1 MNRPSFGRALAVR
14 GLDQFDT
21 PPVALDP
28 LFARTAA
35 GGRARRIAAV
45 PDGFLYRRKHTPGGS
60 GQHCKGRR
68 FPRSIVLPRVD
79 SGRRY
84 WLRRQGVKHCPSF
97 TDATASPRG
106 YPKAASPGGPLAF
119 HRVLQSTEIECEDR
133 TDPTTSAYFRS

>member
-1 MNRPSFGRALAVR
+1 MKRRNTREQAAELAAFNAAYDRNRRRRSMNRPSFGRALAVR

-28 LFARTAA
+28 LFAGTAA

-68 FPRSIVLPRVD
+68 FPAAHYAP
-79 SGRRY
+79 
-84 WLRRQGVKHCPSF
+84 PS
-97 TDATASPRG
+97 
-106 YPKAASPGGPLAF
+106 
-119 HRVLQSTEIECEDR
+119 
-133 TDPTTSAYFRS
+133 